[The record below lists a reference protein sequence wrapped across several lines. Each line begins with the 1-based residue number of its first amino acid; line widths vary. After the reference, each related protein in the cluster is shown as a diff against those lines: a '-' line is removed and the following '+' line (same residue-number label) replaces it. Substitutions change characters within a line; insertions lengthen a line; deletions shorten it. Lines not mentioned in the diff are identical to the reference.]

1 MKKAIL
7 LGLLLVSCVGYSQ
20 NEGEIIIETNSIEN
34 EKNKVYTA
42 VEIDPE
48 YPGGINAFREFIA
61 QNYKTSKVPK
71 DLKESVIVNLV
82 VETDGSLSDI
92 EVLRDLG
99 FGTGK
104 EAIRVLKKS
113 KK

>member
-48 YPGGINAFREFIA
+48 YP
-61 QNYKTSKVPK
+61 
-71 DLKESVIVNLV
+71 
-82 VETDGSLSDI
+82 
-92 EVLRDLG
+92 
-99 FGTGK
+99 
-104 EAIRVLKKS
+104 
-113 KK
+113 